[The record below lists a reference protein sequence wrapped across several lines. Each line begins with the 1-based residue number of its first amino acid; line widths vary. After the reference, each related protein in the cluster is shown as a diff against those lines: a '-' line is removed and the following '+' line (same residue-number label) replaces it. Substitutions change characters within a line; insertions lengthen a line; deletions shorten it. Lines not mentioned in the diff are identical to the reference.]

1 MKTSTIPALRVEPQL
16 RKAVES
22 VLSDGET
29 LSSFVEEALKANVA
43 RRQYQQDFIA
53 RGLASA
59 ALAKQNQ
66 EYYSSEEVL
75 AELQAMLG
83 EQP

>member
-1 MKTSTIPALRVEPQL
+1 MKTSTIPALRVEPKL

-43 RRQYQQDFIA
+43 RRQYQQGFIA

-75 AELQAMLG
+75 AELKAMLG

>member
-16 RKAVES
+16 REAVES

-53 RGLASA
+53 RGLVSA
-59 ALAKQNQ
+59 AMAKQNQ